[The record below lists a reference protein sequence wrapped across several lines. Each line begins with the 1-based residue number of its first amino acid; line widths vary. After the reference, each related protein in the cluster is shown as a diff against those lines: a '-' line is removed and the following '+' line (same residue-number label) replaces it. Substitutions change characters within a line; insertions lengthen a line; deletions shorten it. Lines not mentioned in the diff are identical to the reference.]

1 MKFITTMAAAL
12 CAVTMPAMAET
23 IRIGHATPEDSPIH
37 KALLQFKQTVEDRSE
52 GDITVEIFPGGQI
65 GSVQEMVELVQSG
78 NITMTTG
85 ASVHL
90 SATVPE
96 LGVLDQFLL
105 FDDETHART
114 VLDGPAGDALGA
126 AMESRDL
133 HLVGFMEL
141 GFRSFTN
148 SRAPL
153 DSLAAFEGLR
163 MRSADNP
170 VQIKAWRAIGAVP
183 VPLAWGEIYSS
194 LQQGLI
200 DGQESALSSMIV
212 ERFFEV
218 QEYVSLTG
226 HIYWP
231 ELWMANA
238 DWYAGLSEAE
248 REIIDTAAQ
257 ETVTLQRE
265 LTAEAN
271 AATLAKL
278 EEAGLAVNE
287 LPAEDRAEM
296 GAMMNAAIEADI
308 RGKVGDAVYDQFMSA
323 LQ

>member
-1 MKFITTMAAAL
+1 
-12 CAVTMPAMAET
+12 
-23 IRIGHATPEDSPIH
+23 
-37 KALLQFKQTVEDRSE
+37 
-52 GDITVEIFPGGQI
+52 
-65 GSVQEMVELVQSG
+65 
-78 NITMTTG
+78 
-85 ASVHL
+85 
-90 SATVPE
+90 
-96 LGVLDQFLL
+96 
-105 FDDETHART
+105 
-114 VLDGPAGDALGA
+114 
-126 AMESRDL
+126 
-133 HLVGFMEL
+133 
-141 GFRSFTN
+141 
-148 SRAPL
+148 
-153 DSLAAFEGLR
+153 
-163 MRSADNP
+163 
-170 VQIKAWRAIGAVP
+170 VP

-218 QEYVSLTG
+218 QDYVSLTG

-287 LPAEDRAEM
+287 LPAEDRAKM